1 METKGKKAPET
12 TTATIYDEN
21 LHHTSRRQ
29 LGKMNL
35 KQTAAFQLANGSWP
49 YISAANNTMQY
60 GQNISIPYSQPQTD
74 LNFLNAAASVDH
86 KGKIHPK
93 IERDREEVLNQQI
106 LQNVNQSWQTL
117 ANTANTVDYS
127 SHLLS
132 ATLPIS
138 IQHFLKY
145 SETIKKES
153 SGIVGS
159 QINSGNLNL
168 SNLDTT
174 SGFNIKNDVLKN
186 GTNLASLA
194 LGGVSLAP
202 SQTQT
207 NGNHHTHNGNGTTG
221 LVSMDHQQQQQQHIP
236 NLNDVTNA
244 QQQQQ
249 QQMVAN
255 QTMPPTNGNVNVTT
269 NGNGVTNGNTVV
281 TSTAPAAPNGTATTA
296 DGTAPA
302 APTKGKKGKKKKPPK
317 EKKPRPKPGEIRE
330 TKALDGSTLYCC
342 PECQMAYPDRSLIEQ
357 HVISHA
363 VERRF
368 VCDIC
373 NAALKRKDHLT
384 RHKLSHIPD
393 RPHVCNI
400 CMKSFK
406 RKEQLTL
413 HIVIHSGEK
422 KHVCIECGKGFYRKD
437 HLRKHTRSHI
447 ARRVKSEVS
456 AQNVNTTG
464 NGTNNNNTNNQ
475 NSTLHGS

>member
-1 METKGKKAPET
+1 M
-12 TTATIYDEN
+12 
-21 LHHTSRRQ
+21 
-29 LGKMNL
+29 MNFSAFGGPFSGIHQFAA
-35 KQTAAFQLANGSWP
+35 KFGHDTQSPGAFSTPGINGNVPTAADNHVQRYQTNGNHFQQNTP
-49 YISAANNTMQY
+49 NVSAANNTMQY

-86 KGKIHPK
+86 K
-93 IERDREEVLNQQI
+93 VLNQQI

-186 GTNLASLA
+186 GSNLASLA

-202 SQTQT
+202 SQTQA
-207 NGNHHTHNGNGTTG
+207 NGNHHTHNGNGSAG
-221 LVSMDHQQQQQQHIP
+221 LVGMDHQQHIP
-236 NLNDVTNA
+236 NLNDVNSA
-244 QQQQQ
+244 QQQ

-255 QTMPPTNGNVNVTT
+255 QVMPPTNGNVNVTT
-269 NGNGVTNGNTVV
+269 NGNGVANGNTVV
-281 TSTAPAAPNGTATTA
+281 TSTAPAAANGTAVTV

-464 NGTNNNNTNNQ
+464 TGTNNNNNANNQ

>member
-1 METKGKKAPET
+1 M
-12 TTATIYDEN
+12 
-21 LHHTSRRQ
+21 
-29 LGKMNL
+29 
-35 KQTAAFQLANGSWP
+35 F
-49 YISAANNTMQY
+49 SAANNAMQY
-60 GQNISIPYSQPQTD
+60 GQNISLPYSQPQND
-74 LNFLNAAASVDH
+74 LSFLNATDH

-168 SNLDTT
+168 GNLDTSP
-174 SGFNIKNDVLKN
+174 SGFKNDVLKN
-186 GTNLASLA
+186 GTNLSLA

-202 SQTQT
+202 PTNQQHQT
-207 NGNHHTHNGNGTTG
+207 NGGATHHNGG
-221 LVSMDHQQQQQQHIP
+221 LVGMDHTVHMS
-236 NLNDVTNA
+236 NMTDATN
-244 QQQQQ
+244 
-249 QQMVAN
+249 V
-255 QTMPPTNGNVNVTT
+255 PSLHPVVNGNAPNANINGQTNNNGQQATT
-269 NGNGVTNGNTVV
+269 TIGTVTNGNAV
-281 TSTAPAAPNGTATTA
+281 TSTAPTGNTTTSTGGTTT
-296 DGTAPA
+296 T
-302 APTKGKKGKKKKPPK
+302 TGKKTRKKKPPK

-330 TKALDGSTLYCC
+330 IKALDGSTLYCC

-400 CMKSFK
+400 CLKSFK

-456 AQNVNTTG
+456 AQNVNGTNGTG
-464 NGTNNNNTNNQ
+464 NSMQNNTIQ
-475 NSTLHGS
+475 GS

>member
-1 METKGKKAPET
+1 M
-12 TTATIYDEN
+12 
-21 LHHTSRRQ
+21 
-29 LGKMNL
+29 MNFSAFGGPFSGIHQFAA
-35 KQTAAFQLANGSWP
+35 KFDAQTPGAFGTPPAAAANAAAAAAAAGTDNHVQRYQTNGNHFNQNVP
-49 YISAANNTMQY
+49 NVSAANNMQY
-60 GQNISIPYSQPQTD
+60 GQNISIPYSQPQGD
-74 LNFLNAAASVDH
+74 LNFLNAAAAADH
-86 KGKIHPK
+86 K
-93 IERDREEVLNQQI
+93 VLNQQI

-153 SGIVGS
+153 TG
-159 QINSGNLNL
+159 
-168 SNLDTT
+168 
-174 SGFNIKNDVLKN
+174 DVLKN

-194 LGGVSLAP
+194 LGGVALTP
-202 SQTQT
+202 SNNGANGGHHNGLVGMDHGGHMANMTDANGAALT
-207 NGNHHTHNGNGTTG
+207 NGASNGVNGNANGT
-221 LVSMDHQQQQQQHIP
+221 
-236 NLNDVTNA
+236 
-244 QQQQQ
+244 
-249 QQMVAN
+249 
-255 QTMPPTNGNVNVTT
+255 
-269 NGNGVTNGNTVV
+269 VTNGGAGAVS
-281 TSTAPAAPNGTATTA
+281 STGSVGTTNASGGTGTAS
-296 DGTAPA
+296 
-302 APTKGKKGKKKKPPK
+302 GKKTKKKKPPK

-456 AQNVNTTG
+456 AQNVNGSAGGGGGGGGG
-464 NGTNNNNTNNQ
+464 NSAQSNA
-475 NSTLHGS
+475 LHGS

>member
-1 METKGKKAPET
+1 
-12 TTATIYDEN
+12 
-21 LHHTSRRQ
+21 
-29 LGKMNL
+29 
-35 KQTAAFQLANGSWP
+35 
-49 YISAANNTMQY
+49 MQY

-153 SGIVGS
+153 SGIVGT

-221 LVSMDHQQQQQQHIP
+221 LVSMDHQQQQQQGHIP

-281 TSTAPAAPNGTATTA
+281 TSTAPAAPNGTATTT